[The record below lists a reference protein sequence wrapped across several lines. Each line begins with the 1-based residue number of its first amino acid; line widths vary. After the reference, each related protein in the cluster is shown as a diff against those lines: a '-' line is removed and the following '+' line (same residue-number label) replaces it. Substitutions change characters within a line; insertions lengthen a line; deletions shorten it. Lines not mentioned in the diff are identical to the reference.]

1 MPIFET
7 LKFSEIYFQN
17 EIKSKLVSAVKA
29 GRIPHAQMFIAPE
42 GAGAL
47 SLAVAYAQFVNCT
60 DKQNDDSCG
69 VCASCVKYNQLV
81 HPDLHFTFP
90 IHGSKENCNDFM
102 NEFRT
107 AFIEN
112 PNLSLNDWFSYI
124 KAEGK
129 KPNININECRN
140 IFKKLSLKTYE
151 NEFKVLVMWLPEYL
165 GNEGNTLLKLLEEPT
180 VNTLFLLVT
189 EKLELILPTIVSR
202 TQLVKIKPYTQDEI
216 VSYLIDNV
224 SIEQETAKQIAMMS
238 EGNINKA
245 MVLSQELNNP
255 LVDQFRE
262 WLLLCHQEQMPALFN
277 FGNDLADKGK
287 DFVKNFL
294 NYSLQMV
301 RATMLNQYISM
312 ENKLSEKENELTKK
326 LSQIIHIENAQ
337 LMYKALNE
345 SIYEIER
352 NGNLKLIIIHLSLK
366 IKNSLKMGLITPNK
380 NVKQI

>member
-1 MPIFET
+1 M
-7 LKFSEIYFQN
+7 
-17 EIKSKLVSAVKA
+17 VSAVNA
-29 GRIPHAQMFIAPE
+29 GRIPHAQLFIAPE

-47 SLAVAYAQFVNCT
+47 PLAIAYAQYINCQ
-60 DKQNDDSCG
+60 DRQNDDSCG
-69 VCASCVKYNQLV
+69 ICASCVKYNQLV
-81 HPDLHFTFP
+81 LPDLHFTFP

-102 NEFRT
+102 TEFRS
-107 AFIEN
+107 AFLEN
-112 PNLSLNDWFSYI
+112 PYLSLNDWFSYI

-151 NEFKVLVMWLPEYL
+151 SEFKVLVMWLPEYL

-189 EKLELILPTIVSR
+189 EKLEMILPTIVSR
-202 TQLVKIKPYTQDEI
+202 TQLVKMKPYTQDEI
-216 VSYLIDNV
+216 VSCLNSNA
-224 SIEQETAKQIAMMS
+224 SIEIETAKQIAMMC
-238 EGNINKA
+238 EGNLNKA
-245 MVLSQELNNP
+245 MVLSQEINNP

-294 NYSLQMV
+294 HYSLQMV

-312 ENKLSEKENELTKK
+312 QNKLSAKENELTKK
-326 LSQIIHIENAQ
+326 LTNIIHIDNAQ
-337 LMYKALNE
+337 LMYTALNE

-366 IKNSLKMGLITPNK
+366 IKNCLKMGQKSPMKSVN
-380 NVKQI
+380 

>member
-1 MPIFET
+1 LPIFET

-17 EIKSKLVSAVKA
+17 EIKSKLISAVNA
-29 GRIPHAQMFIAPE
+29 GRIPHAQLFIAPE

-47 SLAVAYAQFVNCT
+47 SLAIAYAQYINCKDRHT
-60 DKQNDDSCG
+60 NDSCG

-102 NEFRT
+102 NEFRS
-107 AFIEN
+107 AYLEN
-112 PNLSLNDWFSYI
+112 PNMSLTDWFTFI
-124 KAEGK
+124 KADGK

-151 NEFKVLVMWLPEYL
+151 SEFKVLVMWLPEYL

-189 EKLELILPTIVSR
+189 EKLEMILPTIVSR

-216 VSYLIDNV
+216 VSYLSGNASV
-224 SIEQETAKQIAMMS
+224 EHETAKQIAMMS

-245 MVLSQELNNP
+245 MVLSQEINNP

-277 FGNDLADKGK
+277 FGNELADKGK

-294 NYSLQMV
+294 QYSLQMV

-312 ENKLSEKENELTKK
+312 DNKLSSKENELTKK
-326 LSQIIHIENAQ
+326 LVNIIHIDNAHGIYQ
-337 LMYKALNE
+337 ALNE

-366 IKNSLKMGLITPNK
+366 IKTYLKIGIKTQLK
-380 NVKQI
+380 V